1 LAEYLACDQASDSI
15 DLYGLNVYRWCGAS
29 TIEAYSSLISDY
41 QNYEIPAYFSEF
53 GCVTSPPRLW
63 TEVQALFGSQMTP
76 EWSGGMAFS
85 YFPAVGGYGMVNIS
99 SDGTTVTVS
108 DDFTRLQQQYSQVSF
123 INSPDSSSAGS
134 NTQATC
140 PAQSAN
146 FTAST
151 TLPPTPVDSLC
162 QCAEKTFGCVF
173 DNGNANNVS
182 VIIGD
187 LLNYA
192 CATLPSLGGS
202 CNAIGANG
210 TSGVYGAFSECDP
223 TTKLNYALSQYY
235 ELSGLQAASCSFS
248 SNATVAASAPSGTA
262 AAAAAQSS
270 CVAAAPTG
278 ATVPAAPSSTAPSNQ
293 GAGTGAASPAAT
305 TGSSGKSGALGLSDS
320 RGLATSLLV
329 ALAGVVGGAVLVL

>member
-1 LAEYLACDQASDSI
+1 
-15 DLYGLNVYRWCGAS
+15 LNVYRWCGAA
-29 TIEAYSSLISDY
+29 TIDAYSTLISDY
-41 QNYEIPAYFSEF
+41 QNYQIPAYFSEF

-63 TEVQALFGSQMTP
+63 TEVAALFGSQMTP

-85 YFPAVGGYGMVNIS
+85 YFPAVGGFGMVNIS
-99 SDGTTVTVS
+99 SDGSTVTVS
-108 DDFTRLQQQYSQVSF
+108 DDFTRLQQQYAQVSF

-134 NTQATC
+134 DTQATC

-146 FTAST
+146 FTASA

-162 QCAEKTFGCVF
+162 SCAEKTFGCVF
-173 DNGNANNVS
+173 DNNSASNVS

-192 CATLPSLGGS
+192 CSTLPSLGGS
-202 CNAIGANG
+202 CNAIGGNG
-210 TSGVYGAFSECDP
+210 TSGVYGSFAECDP

-235 ELSGLQAASCSFS
+235 ELSGQQATSCSFS

-262 AAAAAQSS
+262 AVAAAQSS

-293 GAGTGAASPAAT
+293 GAGTAAASPAAT
-305 TGSSGKSGALGLSDS
+305 TGKSSGKSAALGLSDS
-320 RGLATSLLV
+320 RSLASALLAAV
-329 ALAGVVGGAVLVL
+329 AGVVGGAVLVL